1 MELFSLEDVKD
12 AYLKLK
18 HYIYYDKAYFFNRK
32 KLVEF
37 EREWDIYDENIFL
50 DAFDD
55 INNSQEELFWNRLT
69 NKINEIYTD
78 DLIFNKYLSKI
89 AFNVLPKKVLTQKEC
104 NLKEASLDIDET
116 QLISNRNVSKR
127 YIIEDVNFYIDMPII
142 LQILDVLWIV
152 KCGYVLENDKCI
164 YVDNITDEYCY
175 SNKLYLD
182 DNGQVKIGRNLFKNY
197 FNQYPK
203 WRDNAINEVEKL
215 RASGRNALI
224 ISLDITKYYY
234 HIDLKYKEVFNT
246 ISSKIENFKYYNLND
261 KIKKIHDRYRELI
274 KKYYNIN
281 EDLNNNFLPIG
292 MLSSNILANYYLKSL
307 DKKVINN
314 IRPCYYGRYVD
325 DLLFVFE
332 NKYVCE
338 KDYCPNINCP
348 IDNELSDSR
357 LINHFL
363 SGIIEE
369 DKKDHKTL
377 LLKDFPNLTLQKN
390 KIKMFL
396 VDASAPNVVL
406 EQFKNNLAATT
417 SQFQF
422 LPDDKE
428 IDEEYTKQTFFVH
441 YTDSVNKLR
450 SVEKYTID
458 KYSTSVL
465 LAKKI
470 QIAKYLKSNILES
483 NVKKIINNYFNGKY
497 CLILNSLWHKLF
509 AYLFI
514 LNQEYSKKIIIDFY
528 EYSLKNIDKIQ
539 TTIKDNNKN
548 FLIGRYLKN
557 SMRETLKMS
566 LALAGSLNLSL
577 LEKLSGKIDDFE
589 NIYNLAQNFKYSNMF
604 FHDYIGVEAYNY
616 TNAFYE
622 ELNSNENLKEI
633 SVTEILKSQENL
645 DLNINNKL
653 VELSPIH
660 VRIED
665 LNLLKFYS
673 HLNTTELS
681 TINNK
686 IAEEFYEI
694 CQNRYKNNIN
704 INTSKTGS
712 TRFLSFNFKYKKNK
726 NKFIIGISNI
736 HIKEENIFSAIQGTP
751 NLSEN
756 RYSQIREII
765 TQAQKNNVDL
775 LVFPE
780 LSIPIEWMQLIQ
792 KHLKNKNMGIIFGLE
807 HIIVNNKNNKL
818 CGNFL
823 ITMLPVKFK
832 TEDGEKTTFM
842 FTLPRLKYFYAP
854 EETQTI
860 EDNRLDVPSEITDRV
875 YYIFKWNGA
884 YFSAYNCFEIA
895 CIEDRSIMKSQVD
908 FLTISEWNKDT
919 TYYDNI
925 VHSAARDLHCYV
937 VQVNTSKYGH
947 SCLVAPKKSVESN
960 PVFIKGGNNA
970 TLLATE
976 IEIEKLRNFQ
986 RTLGRNTNE
995 FKPLPPTFNHNVERL
1010 QE

>member
-1 MELFSLEDVKD
+1 MELFSIEDVKD

-37 EREWDIYDENIFL
+37 EREWDVYDENIFL
-50 DAFDD
+50 DDFDD
-55 INNSQEELFWNRLT
+55 INSSQEKSFWNRLT
-69 NKINEIYTD
+69 NKINEVYTD

-89 AFNVLPKKVLTQKEC
+89 TFNVLPKKVLTQKEY
-104 NLKEASLDIDET
+104 NSKEASSNIDET
-116 QLISNRNVSKR
+116 QIISNRNVSKK

-182 DNGQVKIGRNLFKNY
+182 DNGQVKSGRNLFKNY

-203 WRDNAINEVEKL
+203 WRDNAIKEVEKL

-234 HIDLKYKEVFNT
+234 HIDLKYKELFNA
-246 ISSKIENFKYYNLND
+246 ISSKIEKFNYSNLND
-261 KIKKIHDRYRELI
+261 KIKIIHDRYREII

-281 EDLNNNFLPIG
+281 KNLNNNFLPIG
-292 MLSSNILANYYLKSL
+292 MLSSNILANYYLKSF

-314 IRPCYYGRYVD
+314 MRPCYYGRYVD

-338 KDYCPNINCP
+338 KDYCPNTNCP
-348 IDNELSDSR
+348 MDNELSDSR

-363 SGIIEE
+363 SGVIEV
-369 DKKDHKTL
+369 DKKNHKTL
-377 LLKDFPNLTLQKN
+377 LLKGFTNLTLQKN

-422 LPDDKE
+422 LPDDRE

-470 QIAKYLKSNILES
+470 QIAKYLKSNILEN

-514 LNQEYSKKIIIDFY
+514 LNQEYSKKTILDFY

-539 TTIKDNNKN
+539 TTIKDNDKN
-548 FLIGRYLKN
+548 FLIGRCLKN
-557 SMRETLKMS
+557 SMRETLDMS
-566 LALAGSLNLSL
+566 LALAGSINLSL
-577 LEKLSGKIDDFE
+577 LEALSSKIDNFE
-589 NIYNLAQNFKYSNMF
+589 YIYNLAQNFKYSNMF
-604 FHDYIGVEAYNY
+604 FHDYIGVDGYNY

-622 ELNSNENLKEI
+622 ELDNIKKLKEI
-633 SVTEILKSQENL
+633 SVTEILKCKKSL
-645 DLNINNKL
+645 DLSINNKL
-653 VELSPIH
+653 IDLSPIH
-660 VRIED
+660 LRVED

-673 HLNTTELS
+673 HLKTTELCI
-681 TINNK
+681 INNQ
-686 IAEEFYEI
+686 IAEEMSTT
-694 CQNRYKNNIN
+694 CQNSYKNCIDV
-704 INTSKTGS
+704 NTSSADGP
-712 TRFLSFNFKYKKNK
+712 RFSSFNFEYKKDK

-736 HIKEENIFSAIQGTP
+736 HIKEEDILSAIQGAP
-751 NLSEN
+751 NLSED

-792 KHLKNKNMGIIFGLE
+792 KHLKNKNMGVIFGLE
-807 HIIVNNKNNKL
+807 HIIVNNGNNRF

-823 ITMLPVKFK
+823 ITMLPVKCK
-832 TEDGEKTTFM
+832 TNGEEETTFM

-854 EETQTI
+854 EEAQTI
-860 EDNRLDVPSEITDRV
+860 EDNRLAVPSEITNRV
-875 YYIFKWNGA
+875 YYIFKWKGA

-970 TLLATE
+970 ALLATQ

-986 RTLGRNTNE
+986 RTLGRNTDE